1 MHIFES
7 SEPGF
12 EATLKRFQ
20 NRSSDV
26 PQKIVKDVGA
36 ILARVREEG
45 DRAVFEL
52 TRKFDRL
59 TLDASTVEM
68 NPEEID
74 RAEAAAD
81 PKALAA
87 LRTAAERIRS
97 FHERQ
102 REESWTVTD
111 DDGVIL
117 GQIVRPLKRVGIYV
131 PGGKAAYPSSVLMN
145 AIPARVAGVRKIIMV
160 TPAPGGDV
168 NPYVLAAARI
178 AGVDRIF
185 RVGGAQAVG
194 ALAYGTESIP
204 RVDKIVG
211 PGNIYVALAKK
222 LVFGIVDIDMIA
234 GPSEILIIADHTAN
248 PDFIAADM
256 LSQAEHDEMAWA
268 ILVSDSTQVIQD
280 VQASLENQLKTLPR
294 REIAQKALDEFG
306 TMVRVKHLKEAA
318 RVANAVGP
326 EHLEVMTRNPSDLLD
341 DLENAG
347 AIFLGSYSAEPI
359 GDYMAGP
366 NHVLPTGGTSRFFSP
381 LHMGDFYKRSSL
393 ISYTRDGFR
402 KVCDDTILLAELE
415 QLPGH
420 ARAVSIRKEAI
431 EKNEAAL

>member
-1 MHIFES
+1 MHFFES

-20 NRSSDV
+20 DRGGDV
-26 PQKIVKDVGA
+26 PQRIVKDVGN
-36 ILARVREEG
+36 ILARVRKEG
-45 DRAVFEL
+45 DRALFEL

-68 NPEEID
+68 TSKQID

-87 LRTAAERIRS
+87 LRTAADRIRA

-102 REESWTVTD
+102 REESWSVTD

-117 GQIVRPLKRVGIYV
+117 GQIVRPLDRVGIYV

-145 AIPARVAGVRKIIMV
+145 AIPARVAGVREIIMV
-160 TPAPGGDV
+160 TPAPGGEV
-168 NPYVLAAARI
+168 NPYVPAAARI
-178 AGVDRIF
+178 AGVNRIF

-222 LVFGIVDIDMIA
+222 LVFGMVDIDMIA
-234 GPSEILIIADHTAN
+234 GPSEILIIADRTAN
-248 PDFIAADM
+248 PEFVAADM

-268 ILVSDSTQVIQD
+268 ILVTDSPALIDKVR
-280 VQASLENQLKTLPR
+280 ASLDEQLKTLPR
-294 REIAQKALDEFG
+294 REIAQKALDHFG
-306 TMVRVKHLKEAA
+306 TIVRVKNLREAVQ
-318 RVANAVGP
+318 VANAIGP

-393 ISYTRDGFR
+393 ISYTRDGFQ
-402 KVCDDTILLAELE
+402 KICDDTILLAELE

-420 ARAVSIRKEAI
+420 ARSVSIRKEAI
-431 EKNEAAL
+431 ERNEADR

>member
-1 MHIFES
+1 MHLFES

-20 NRSSDV
+20 DRSGDV

-36 ILARVREEG
+36 ILARVRKEG
-45 DRAVFEL
+45 DRALFEL

-59 TLDASTVEM
+59 TLDASSVEM
-68 NPEEID
+68 TARQID

-81 PKALAA
+81 PKALTA
-87 LRTAAERIRS
+87 LRTAADRIRA

-102 REESWTVTD
+102 REESWSITD

-117 GQIVRPLKRVGIYV
+117 GQIVRPLDRVGIYV

-145 AIPARVAGVRKIIMV
+145 AIPARVAGVREVIMV
-160 TPAPGGDV
+160 TPAPGGEI
-168 NPYVLAAARI
+168 NPYVPAAARI

-222 LVFGIVDIDMIA
+222 LVFGMVDIDMIA
-234 GPSEILIIADHTAN
+234 GPSEILIIADQTAN

-268 ILVSDSTQVIQD
+268 ILVTDSAQLIPD
-280 VQASLENQLKTLPR
+280 VQASLEKQLKTLPR
-294 REIAQKALDEFG
+294 REIAQKALDRFG
-306 TMVRVKHLKEAA
+306 TMIRVKHLREAA
-318 RVANAVGP
+318 RVANAIGP

-341 DLENAG
+341 DLKNAG

-420 ARAVSIRKEAI
+420 ARSVSIRKEAI
-431 EKNEAAL
+431 EKDEAER

>member
-1 MHIFES
+1 MHLFES

-20 NRSSDV
+20 DRSGDIPKKV
-26 PQKIVKDVGA
+26 VKDVGA
-36 ILARVREEG
+36 ILARVREKG
-45 DRAVFEL
+45 DRALFEL

-68 NPEEID
+68 TPKQID
-74 RAEAAAD
+74 QAEAAAD

-87 LRTAAERIRS
+87 LQTAADRIRA

-117 GQIVRPLKRVGIYV
+117 GQIVRPLNRVGIYV

-145 AIPARVAGVRKIIMV
+145 AIPARVAGVREILMV
-160 TPAPGGDV
+160 TPAPGGEI
-168 NPYVLAAARI
+168 NPYVPAAARI

-185 RVGGAQAVG
+185 RVGGAQAVA

-222 LVFGIVDIDMIA
+222 LVFGLVDIDMIA
-234 GPSEILIIADHTAN
+234 GPSEILIIADQTAN
-248 PDFIAADM
+248 PDFVAADM

-268 ILVSDSTQVIQD
+268 ILVTDSAQLIQD
-280 VQASLENQLKTLPR
+280 VQASLDKQLKTLPR
-294 REIAQKALDEFG
+294 REIAQEALQRFG
-306 TMVRVKHLKEAA
+306 TMVRVKHLQEAA
-318 RVANAVGP
+318 QVANAIGP

-347 AIFLGSYSAEPI
+347 AIFLGRYSAEPI

-431 EKNEAAL
+431 EEDEADR